1 MTTAANQGSAHN
13 KIDMAD
19 DITVGDILVPLNEIF
34 YITDLIMLSPDF
46 AKHLKDNK
54 LEGTYIMVRGYHEPK
69 YWEYQIELGQPKIVG
84 FLEVDTVI

>member
-69 YWEYQIELGQPKIVG
+69 YWEY
-84 FLEVDTVI
+84 